1 MNNNER
7 KLITWEGS
15 PTKHDVFL
23 SRKKWKDWASR
34 RRGKE
39 DESEGWDEG
48 GRGRKKTKV
57 GKKEGVK
64 EKGKGHW
71 INEIW
76 QQEWNKFSIKVN
88 DQVCQMD
95 EKMFLNAINRKIQ
108 SSIDGWNVTT
118 SNNHKNV
125 IDYIMKWI
133 TWLNFDNMDKNWAT
147 RTKLIK
153 NMKLTCR

>member
-1 MNNNER
+1 
-7 KLITWEGS
+7 
-15 PTKHDVFL
+15 
-23 SRKKWKDWASR
+23 
-34 RRGKE
+34 
-39 DESEGWDEG
+39 
-48 GRGRKKTKV
+48 
-57 GKKEGVK
+57 VK

>member
-1 MNNNER
+1 
-7 KLITWEGS
+7 
-15 PTKHDVFL
+15 
-23 SRKKWKDWASR
+23 
-34 RRGKE
+34 
-39 DESEGWDEG
+39 
-48 GRGRKKTKV
+48 
-57 GKKEGVK
+57 VK

-153 NMKLTCR
+153 NMKLTRR